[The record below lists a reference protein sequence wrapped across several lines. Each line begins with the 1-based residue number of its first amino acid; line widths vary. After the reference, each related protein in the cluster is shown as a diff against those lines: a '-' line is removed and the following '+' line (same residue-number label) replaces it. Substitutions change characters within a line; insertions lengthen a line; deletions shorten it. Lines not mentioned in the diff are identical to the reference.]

1 MNCRG
6 DPPGESNPIIR
17 SEIAHCTGVQRKCR
31 AKNKNALAMTKIITM
46 KTTFDTQTI
55 ELNPSGENY
64 IAVVG
69 GKTVTVQIV
78 RASNGRMDLLVD
90 GQRVT
95 AYVSSD
101 MAKRWVTI
109 DGQTVMLT
117 KTSGAKQGVRHDHAG
132 GLIAPMPGQIRSV
145 AVSVGDAVKKGQ
157 TLLTMEAMKME
168 IRIQALRDGLVKSVF
183 VSQGQ
188 TVEREQILV
197 EVE

>member
-1 MNCRG
+1 
-6 DPPGESNPIIR
+6 
-17 SEIAHCTGVQRKCR
+17 
-31 AKNKNALAMTKIITM
+31 M

-64 IAVVG
+64 IAVIGDKKYQVEIIRANG
-69 GKTVTVQIV
+69 GQGRIDLRITDLSESVSIRESVTK
-78 RASNGRMDLLVD
+78 S
-90 GQRVT
+90 

-101 MAKRWVTI
+101 LAKRWVTV

-145 AVSVGDAVKKGQ
+145 AVAVGEAVKKGQ

-168 IRIQALRDGLVKSVF
+168 IRIQALKDGVVKSVS
-183 VSQGQ
+183 VAQGQ

>member
-1 MNCRG
+1 
-6 DPPGESNPIIR
+6 
-17 SEIAHCTGVQRKCR
+17 
-31 AKNKNALAMTKIITM
+31 M

-64 IAVVG
+64 IAALGDKKFLVEIIRVNG
-69 GKTVTVQIV
+69 GQ
-78 RASNGRMDLLVD
+78 GRMDLRITDLNESASI
-90 GQRVT
+90 RESAAKS

-101 MAKRWVTI
+101 MAKRWVTVN
-109 DGQTVMLT
+109 GQTLTLT

-145 AVSVGDAVKKGQ
+145 SVGVGEAVKKGQ

-168 IRIQALRDGLVKSVF
+168 IRIQALKDGVVKSVS
-183 VSQGQ
+183 VTQGQ

-197 EVE
+197 EME